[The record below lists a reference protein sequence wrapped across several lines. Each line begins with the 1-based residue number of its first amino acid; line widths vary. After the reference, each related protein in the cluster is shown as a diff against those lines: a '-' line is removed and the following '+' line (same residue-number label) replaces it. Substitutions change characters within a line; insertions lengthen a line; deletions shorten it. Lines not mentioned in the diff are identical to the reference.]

1 MASTP
6 GWDTIQLEVLTCSAE
21 FMIACPVFASL
32 QPQNSA
38 QYMPLLKM
46 QRYLPI
52 RGWIASADI
61 YNVLSVYQGRHPVSS
76 RLSKSTQY
84 AWFQYWMASYFKEKN
99 KGVQSKILKWTT
111 YKITLKFTGITP
123 HSTQQQILAE
133 MKSTLVVVWH
143 SYASPAVGQLS
154 LRHLSMWRVT
164 STQELRVKQWYK

>member
-1 MASTP
+1 MY
-6 GWDTIQLEVLTCSAE
+6 LR
-21 FMIACPVFASL
+21 
-32 QPQNSA
+32 
-38 QYMPLLKM
+38 
-46 QRYLPI
+46 RYLPI

-61 YNVLSVYQGRHPVSS
+61 YNVFSVYQVRQPVSS

-123 HSTQQQILAE
+123 HSTQQQILAK
-133 MKSTLVVVWH
+133 MKSTLAVVWHSYASPAVGWLTVRCLSTCHVVWH

-164 STQELRVKQWYK
+164 STQELRVRQWYK